1 MSRTKTQ
8 NTPDL
13 QALLAPRNPLMEAV
27 EQAMLRGHGGSRAM
41 ASVAEQI
48 AVRLAGVI
56 TLDLVHAGQRLL
68 EQDISAVLQVSRAP
82 VREALRL
89 LERERLVE
97 FEPRRGAI
105 VTAPDA
111 AELTDIFHVRGTL
124 YELMLRQLMEERP
137 AELEQLLAEHIVRLR
152 RAAAESAD
160 AFAVGSFLLNLAIAD
175 LCGNRLLADLM
186 KSIALRTL
194 RYVRL
199 GRVANPR
206 RIPQSLKTWAALQQ
220 AVAARD
226 TEQVLAI
233 AAARITEIREA
244 SVRALKSADP
254 ARPATRSAARTAPAA
269 PT

>member
-8 NTPDL
+8 NIPDL
-13 QALLAPRNPLMEAV
+13 QALLAPRNPLTQAV
-27 EQAMLRGHGGSRAM
+27 EQAMLRGHSGSRAT

-68 EQDISAVLQVSRAP
+68 EQDISAVLHVSRAP
-82 VREALRL
+82 VREALRI

-111 AELTDIFHVRGTL
+111 EELTDIFHVRGTL

-152 RAAAESAD
+152 KAAADSAD

-175 LCGNRLLADLM
+175 LCSNRLLADLM

-220 AVAARD
+220 SVAARD

-254 ARPATRSAARTAPAA
+254 PRPAARSAARAAPAA